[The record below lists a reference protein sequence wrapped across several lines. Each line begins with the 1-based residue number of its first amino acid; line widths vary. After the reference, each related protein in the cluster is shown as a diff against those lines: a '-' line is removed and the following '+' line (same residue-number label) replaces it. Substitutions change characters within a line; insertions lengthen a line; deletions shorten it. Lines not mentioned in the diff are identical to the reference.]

1 MFDSTMSS
9 FEKVNFKS
17 FDSSKISWDISLV
30 LSKLFFNSNLFWIL
44 LILPILIL
52 VFIIFIKRKIENKV
66 TNPLDERKKK
76 ANFLAKKYFSEAKKL
91 IGEKEEFYSSLE
103 KALHNFMKSK
113 LNVETTD
120 LSKDVI
126 SKLLNEK
133 KCETSSVESFISML
147 KKCEEARYSPI
158 SQENMGQHYEKAIET
173 ITIIDKQI

>member
-1 MFDSTMSS
+1 M
-9 FEKVNFKS
+9 
-17 FDSSKISWDISLV
+17 
-30 LSKLFFNSNLFWIL
+30 IL
-44 LILPILIL
+44 LTLIL
-52 VFIIFIKRKIENKV
+52 IKRKIESKV

-91 IGEKEEFYSSLE
+91 IGQKEEFYSSLE
-103 KALHNFMKSK
+103 KALHNYMKSK